1 MRILH
6 VTPYFA
12 PAFRY
17 GGPPRSVLGLCRA
30 LGAAGIDVEVLTT
43 TADGPAEIGRASCR
57 ERVLDHV

>member
-1 MRILH
+1 MRVLH

-30 LGAAGIDVEVLTT
+30 LLRAGVVHSLRKLTEMDPI
-43 TADGPAEIGRASCR
+43 ARPAIIRPS
-57 ERVLDHV
+57 